1 MAKKAKMIVFMM
13 MGWICFS
20 LAFSPI
26 LGQAEDLKPV
36 PEIDFLTWV
45 PAKFMAYYEASN
57 YIAQEWEKLGLKVK
71 LRPTN
76 FPNPLLT
83 EWFKEHTFDCVLS
96 VLSGSP
102 DRMEPDFFTNS
113 QFNSK
118 HTAPG
123 NWNVGEW
130 KNEAFDKLGEKQLEI
145 YEPEKR
151 RELIYNLQA
160 MLKQE
165 RPETVINYPI
175 ENMGINTGNMDLD
188 YVDAPDGLRSIWNQV
203 RFTPKKDVKFLKVGR
218 ISDQA
223 TWNPLAAIQSDD
235 FEMLRMVY
243 DRLVQ
248 VGPKGDIQMWAAK
261 SVTSVDQLTID
272 VELREDLKFS
282 DGKPLTAE
290 DVKFSYDFMKK
301 SEAAYFLKYLAPIKD
316 IEIVSPYKLKFNL
329 NKPFAPFIMNT
340 LGQIFI
346 IPKHVWENVVA
357 EKGLTKP
364 QDFSNIPVIGSG
376 PFVMEYWKEAEE
388 FMLRANRKHFT
399 APKSDLLFI
408 VFGTRE
414 LVNAALKKGSIDI
427 NIQSLPPAAVK
438 EFKGEKNV
446 RLFEVRTNG
455 YSAVRY
461 NTAKAV
467 FMHTAIRQACSYA
480 VPYKKIVDEIYDGY
494 AGLSSS
500 SITPVN
506 AFWHNKDLE
515 APEYNIE
522 KAKKILKDA
531 GFQWDKDGRLCFP
544 KE

>member
-1 MAKKAKMIVFMM
+1 MAKKTQMIVFMM

-20 LAFSPI
+20 LAFSSVPAK
-26 LGQAEDLKPV
+26 AENLKPV

-45 PAKFMAYYEASN
+45 PAKFMAYYETSN
-57 YIAQEWEKLGLKVK
+57 YIAQEWEKLGLKVN

-83 EWFKEHTFDCVLS
+83 EWFKEHKFDCVVS

-118 HTAPG
+118 HMDPG

-130 KNEAFDKLGEKQLEI
+130 ENETFDKIGEKQLEI
-145 YEPEKR
+145 YDPQKR
-151 RELIYNLQA
+151 RELIYKLQA
-160 MLKQE
+160 ILKKEQ
-165 RPETVINYPI
+165 PETVVNYPI
-175 ENMGINTGNMDLD
+175 ENMGINTTNMELD
-188 YVDAPDGLRSIWNQV
+188 YVDAPDGLRSIWNQI

-248 VGPKGDIQMWAAK
+248 VGPQGDVQMWAAK
-261 SVTSVDQLTID
+261 SVLPVDQLTFE
-272 VELREDLKFS
+272 VELRKDLQFS

-290 DVKFSYDFMKK
+290 DVKFSYEFMKK
-301 SEAAYFLKYLAPIKD
+301 WESAFFLKYLAPIKD
-316 IEIVSPYKLKFNL
+316 IKIVNNYKLNFIL
-329 NKPFAPFIMNT
+329 HKPFAPFIMNT

-346 IPKHVWENVVA
+346 LPKHVWVDVVK

-364 QDFSNIPVIGSG
+364 QDFPNIPVIGSG

-399 APKSDLLFI
+399 APKADLLFI

-414 LVNAALKKGSIDI
+414 FVNAALKKGYIDI

-438 EFKGEKNV
+438 EFKSEKDIK
-446 RLFEVRTNG
+446 LFEVKTNG

-461 NTAKAV
+461 NTSKTV

-480 VPYKKIVDEIYDGY
+480 VPYKRIVDEIYDGY

-506 AFWHNKDLE
+506 SFWHNNELE
-515 APEYNIE
+515 APEYNLE
-522 KAKKILKDA
+522 KARQILTDA
-531 GFQWDKDGRLCFP
+531 GFLWDKDGRLCFP
-544 KE
+544 RE